1 MNLDDLVAEHRH
13 MLKDSLVE
21 GLEEVR
27 AEAERAFDPN
37 ATYKLGH
44 AGTHTPKLALGDYLS
59 ANATAPPS
67 VHRGL
72 FAGYTNVLA
81 NDTLGDC
88 ITPDVRVLTA
98 DLRWVPAGEL
108 SVGDKLLAFEE
119 QPRGGSKGRRY
130 CEATVEKA
138 HIVRRPCFELEFED
152 GTLVRSSSGHRW
164 LVRSTEQGSLGTQK
178 WQETQELRVES
189 PRQTRVIKSLMPWE
203 VEGSYEAGYL
213 AAAFDGEGTLA
224 TGHPREGREALSGVR
239 LAFTQTENE
248 MLAEVESC
256 MRPFAHTHTSGQAST
271 ILRVDGTPRKI
282 KHTITISRRAEWLR
296 FMGSIRPRRLLSKV
310 DLNSLGRI
318 DGDAVALVRK
328 TFVGEQDVV
337 MLDTS
342 ARTYFA
348 EGLASHN
355 CGEAMVVHGIE
366 GMRHAAGTTVPS
378 FVAQDAVNLY
388 EPVGGYIPG
397 DPSTDQGTDNDVLV
411 KYWESPGV
419 TCAAD
424 NSIHTIAGSIAVDP
438 TNDLEC
444 QIAVYEFASLFCEW
458 NMPITAQGQST
469 WKVVGDGQ
477 TGDSA
482 PGSWG
487 GHDTV
492 TLAYSGSTLDI
503 NTWGLWTPVEKAFR
517 AAYAIGFFAVVAQDM
532 LGRTGVSPTGLDWT
546 ALVADLQKI

>member
-81 NDTLGDC
+81 NDALGD
-88 ITPDVRVLTA
+88 
-98 DLRWVPAGEL
+98 
-108 SVGDKLLAFEE
+108 
-119 QPRGGSKGRRY
+119 
-130 CEATVEKA
+130 
-138 HIVRRPCFELEFED
+138 
-152 GTLVRSSSGHRW
+152 
-164 LVRSTEQGSLGTQK
+164 
-178 WQETQELRVES
+178 
-189 PRQTRVIKSLMPWE
+189 
-203 VEGSYEAGYL
+203 
-213 AAAFDGEGTLA
+213 
-224 TGHPREGREALSGVR
+224 
-239 LAFTQTENE
+239 
-248 MLAEVESC
+248 
-256 MRPFAHTHTSGQAST
+256 
-271 ILRVDGTPRKI
+271 
-282 KHTITISRRAEWLR
+282 
-296 FMGSIRPRRLLSKV
+296 
-310 DLNSLGRI
+310 
-318 DGDAVALVRK
+318 
-328 TFVGEQDVV
+328 
-337 MLDTS
+337 
-342 ARTYFA
+342 
-348 EGLASHN
+348 
-355 CGEAMVVHGIE
+355 CGEAMVIHGIE

-378 FVAQDAVNLY
+378 FVAQDAINLY

-411 KYWESPGV
+411 KYWENPGV

-444 QIAVYEFASLFCEW
+444 QIAVYEFASLFCAW

-492 TLAYSGSTLDI
+492 ALAYSGSTLDI